1 MFAYGE
7 KVLLVDAK
15 KRRYLF
21 SLKTDGEFHTHSGFL
36 RHSEV
41 VGTEEGVV
49 VRSTKGAE
57 FIILRPTRFKHLYTW
72 CDVSHHANRR

>member
-7 KVLLVDAK
+7 KVLLIDAK

-21 SLKTDGEFHTHSGFL
+21 TLKTDGEFHTHSGFL

-41 VGTEEGVV
+41 VGSQDGSGVRSTLAVAFRVLRPTLAVV
-49 VRSTKGAE
+49 VR
-57 FIILRPTRFKHLYTW
+57 
-72 CDVSHHANRR
+72 